1 MLIKLNIDRLKDKQ
15 AEMTSIADRMETINE
30 TRIKQLIEINA
41 DQTRTLAWKSE
52 AAEPLKNPPELA
64 ALNTQMQILV
74 AVIEEQKNLWRDS
87 AGLLRDAAVPRRDQM
102 GVDAYTTAMAELG
115 FLLNEAAALSQNA
128 SALQSALD
136 SAVLREDW
144 RSVYAL
150 TVGRIDP
157 LGRALPSASGLSG
170 TPLDCLPLPGRDESE
185 AIFLQCELAKLRAD
199 AVMLCLSSGDTN
211 PTADSSRT
219 RLKRE
224 SSLINAQRK
233 YDEAVKQR
241 DRLRAAPTALER
253 WVIFYKTG
261 VDIDAVPSF
270 EQGLEAAQKLYK
282 NRAANIAAGLD
293 DTETTVP
300 EG

>member
-1 MLIKLNIDRLKDKQ
+1 MLVKLAIPRLKDRQ
-15 AEMTSIADRMETINE
+15 DEMESIASKMETLNKA
-30 TRIKQLIEINA
+30 RVSKLIEINA
-41 DQTRTLAWKSE
+41 DDSRTLAWRSN
-52 AAEPLKNPPELA
+52 AAEKLKSSPEIT
-64 ALNTQMQILV
+64 ALNTQMRLLV
-74 AVIEEQKNLWRDS
+74 AVIEEQRKLWRDS

-136 SAVLREDW
+136 GAVLREDW

-157 LGRALPSASGLSG
+157 LGRALPSVDGLYG

-185 AIFLQCELAKLRAD
+185 EIFYGCELAALRST
-199 AVMLCLSSGDTN
+199 AVMDSVNSGDTR
-211 PTADSSRT
+211 PTDYGTLTTRT
-219 RLKRE
+219 KILAAKRDHE
-224 SSLINAQRK
+224 NAI
-233 YDEAVKQR
+233 KQR
-241 DRLRAAPTALER
+241 DLLRSKLTALER
-253 WVIFYKTG
+253 WRVFEKTG
-261 VDIDAVPSF
+261 VDVDAVPSF

-293 DTETTVP
+293 DTEA
-300 EG
+300 